1 MIERLGSHLSDELV
15 MFPQGGLQFRKN
27 GFHFGL
33 LGRGGLAAKLS
44 YAFVKWGTCTT
55 TNAQAFP
62 GSKE

>member
-33 LGRGGLAAKLS
+33 LGRGGLGAKLS
-44 YAFVKWGTCTT
+44 YAFVKWGDLHDY
-55 TNAQAFP
+55 
-62 GSKE
+62 